1 MILFRLFYEFFM
13 IGLLAVG
20 GGLATIPFLTK
31 LANDTGWFTVDQ
43 LTNMIAVSQAMP
55 GPVGVNLSTY
65 VGYQV
70 AGFSGAIF
78 ASLGLVTPCI
88 AVILIVC
95 AFLQKFRNSMA
106 IQDVFYGLRPAS
118 AGLIA
123 AACWS
128 VITLSL
134 LTLWPQ
140 NGDFII
146 FHWECIAI
154 AAIVFFFTNYKK
166 TKKIHPIVWIFLS
179 AVAGIVLEL

>member
-1 MILFRLFYEFFM
+1 MILVRLFFEFFM

-31 LANDTGWFTVDQ
+31 LADETGWFTVDQ
-43 LTNMIAVSQAMP
+43 LTNMIAVSQSMP

-65 VGYQV
+65 VGYHV
-70 AGFSGAIF
+70 AGFPGAIF

-88 AVILIVC
+88 VVILIVC

-106 IQDVFYGLRPAS
+106 VQDVFYGLRPAS
-118 AGLIA
+118 AGLVA

-134 LTLWPQ
+134 LTLRPL
-140 NGDFII
+140 NGDFVS

-154 AAIVFFFTNYKK
+154 AVIIFFFTNFKK
-166 TKKIHPIVWIFLS
+166 TKKIHPVVWIILS
-179 AVAGIVLEL
+179 AAAGIVLEL